1 MSEAAA
7 QTTRSPGRSS
17 RVPPHDLHAEEALL
31 GAMMLEAE
39 AIATAAGV
47 LRAADFYKPANAH
60 IFDAIHALYASGQPV
75 DALTVADELRRNGLL
90 DAGDE

>member
-1 MSEAAA
+1 MADDV
-7 QTTRSPGRSS
+7 SS
-17 RVPPHDLHAEEALL
+17 VKRQASRGGRVPPHDLQAEESLL

-47 LRAADFYKPANAH
+47 LRADDFYKPAHSH

-75 DALTVADELRRNGLL
+75 DPVTVADELRRNGLL
-90 DAGDE
+90 